1 MSLSL
6 TWTCQRNKVSFLV
19 KFRLNKIILFNKI
32 IILFKYYAD
41 MENYENF
48 RSFDYIYIYIYI
60 MVS

>member
-19 KFRLNKIILFNKI
+19 KFRLKKIILFNKM

-48 RSFDYIYIYIYI
+48 RSFDYIYI
-60 MVS
+60 